1 MEYCETC
8 KQGTT
13 YNGWTN
19 RETWACKLWLDNSPE
34 TYNEAKMQPTA
45 HALESFTDSLL
56 QLDDEQDGVNFDNMR
71 DDIGSVWRVNFKE
84 IWDSYEDDRKQS
96 TPCPD
101 CAGTMD
107 KHTRASCNE

>member
-19 RETWACKLWLDNSPE
+19 RETWACKLWLDNTPE
-34 TYNEAKMQPTA
+34 TYNEAKIQPTA
-45 HALESFTDSLL
+45 YDLEQYFNSIEDFTDAR
-56 QLDDEQDGVNFDNMR
+56 E
-71 DDIGSVWRVNFKE
+71 DIGSVRRVNFKE
-84 IWDSYEDDRKQS
+84 IWDSYEDDRKDS

-101 CAGTMD
+101 CAGTMY
-107 KHTRASCNE
+107 KHDRASCND